1 MTKNRPLYKC
11 PNCGG
16 ISEVKLK
23 KEAYKII
30 SPVLFTVAIIF
41 ISSVLIRGELFL
53 MGLGLLVMVFGTFYW
68 MSSYLITLK
77 SAKIMTRNMRW
88 YKKIFFAIKDRFRFK
103 LSFKFR
109 NNNTE
114 KKCKEERKEQEKLQ
128 DKEETE
134 IYEKDEEN
142 KGKEENKEENKFG
155 YEEKLKEKPCS
166 ENDFDDIFSS

>member
-1 MTKNRPLYKC
+1 MESFVTKNRPLYKC

-16 ISEVKLK
+16 ISEVELK

-88 YKKIFFAIKDRFRFK
+88 YKKIFFDIKDRFRFK

-109 NNNTE
+109 KNNNIQ

-134 IYEKDEEN
+134 IYEK
-142 KGKEENKEENKFG
+142 
-155 YEEKLKEKPCS
+155 EEKKKIKKTIKKEINSDMKK
-166 ENDFDDIFSS
+166 N